1 MTTTATAAVMTATC
15 QLPVWRSIR
24 KPAPHIAKEGTKI
37 AAGSDEYG
45 LWGIGRKRRAS
56 QSTTKPMTTMPANI
70 GTPRKTALY
79 SRAAASLS
87 TDTV

>member
-1 MTTTATAAVMTATC
+1 
-15 QLPVWRSIR
+15 
-24 KPAPHIAKEGTKI
+24 
-37 AAGSDEYG
+37 
-45 LWGIGRKRRAS
+45 
-56 QSTTKPMTTMPANI
+56 MPANI